1 MCRLLLWS
9 IILFA
14 CVMHCRQQNEEFR
27 YRVSHLE
34 SAAECRPHPLSSFLM
49 LPMQRITRMP
59 LLVSTICERL
69 ETIPDLCCPREITR
83 CLSVVQKV
91 SSLLL
96 FLSPQ
101 RLSVPGIHTT
111 DCPTLIS
118 WPDVVNATELRFCSF
133 VFGHPEQ
140 VFCVRFS

>member
-1 MCRLLLWS
+1 
-9 IILFA
+9 
-14 CVMHCRQQNEEFR
+14 
-27 YRVSHLE
+27 
-34 SAAECRPHPLSSFLM
+34 M

-96 FLSPQ
+96 LLSPQ
-101 RLSVPGIHTT
+101 TVQYPVSIQLIVPLSFPGRM
-111 DCPTLIS
+111 S
-118 WPDVVNATELRFCSF
+118 
-133 VFGHPEQ
+133 
-140 VFCVRFS
+140 

>member
-1 MCRLLLWS
+1 
-9 IILFA
+9 
-14 CVMHCRQQNEEFR
+14 MHCRQQNEEFR

-96 FLSPQ
+96 LLSPQ
-101 RLSVPGIHTT
+101 TVQYPVSIQLIVPLSFPGRM
-111 DCPTLIS
+111 S
-118 WPDVVNATELRFCSF
+118 
-133 VFGHPEQ
+133 
-140 VFCVRFS
+140 